1 MVSTDVQAPG
11 PLSGKVAWVTGS
23 SRGIGRAI
31 ALELAQAG
39 ADVAVHCR
47 TSRAE
52 GEAIRERIEELGR
65 RSLLVLGE
73 IRSPEAVDRMAGEIE
88 QGLGPVD
95 ILVNNAA
102 HALCKPF
109 LEYTVEEWREQLAC
123 IATGYF
129 LAARRVLPGMLARGD
144 GVIINIL
151 STAGLRDGAGEAAY
165 AAANGAGVALTRSL
179 ASEFGGRGIRV
190 CGVALTWAD
199 NAFDPEDPAHRAW
212 LPRFALGRVT
222 KVEEVAR
229 AVAFLAAPAAVGITG
244 VILPV
249 DVGFLCR

>member
-109 LEYTVEEWREQLAC
+109 LAVSYTHL
-123 IATGYF
+123 T
-129 LAARRVLPGMLARGD
+129 LPT
-144 GVIINIL
+144 N
-151 STAGLRDGAGEAAY
+151 
-165 AAANGAGVALTRSL
+165 
-179 ASEFGGRGIRV
+179 
-190 CGVALTWAD
+190 
-199 NAFDPEDPAHRAW
+199 
-212 LPRFALGRVT
+212 
-222 KVEEVAR
+222 
-229 AVAFLAAPAAVGITG
+229 
-244 VILPV
+244 
-249 DVGFLCR
+249 